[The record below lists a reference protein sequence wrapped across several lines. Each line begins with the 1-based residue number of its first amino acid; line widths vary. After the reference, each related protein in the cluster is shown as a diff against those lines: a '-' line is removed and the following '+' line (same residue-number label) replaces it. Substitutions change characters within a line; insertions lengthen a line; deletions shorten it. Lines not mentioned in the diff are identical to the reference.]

1 MKTKSIN
8 INNICLYICIKIECS
23 SYVNTL
29 RASEDRRPLMVK
41 KKVYILKV
49 SLVFSPDNIMCR
61 DRKIFE
67 TKNHT

>member
-41 KKVYILKV
+41 KKGIYLKGFV
-49 SLVFSPDNIMCR
+49 SFLP
-61 DRKIFE
+61 
-67 TKNHT
+67 